1 MSPVQEKV
9 MRILLKVVAV
19 GQPAQR
25 AQAVALIEKM
35 KASAA

>member
-9 MRILLKVVAV
+9 MRILLKVVAC

-25 AQAVALIEKM
+25 AQAIALIEKM